1 MGRQRKR
8 EQDGGQGDR
17 GQAFT
22 LEGLVGALLILTAL
36 WYALQIVVV
45 MPETGGA
52 VDADVR
58 ENLRQQADDALL
70 ITSQAEENDLT
81 SLVRN
86 WSQSRRTF
94 TGALNPDIGY
104 GMRRI
109 PGPLGTVLQEGVTDR
124 GRLYNVEMRYLESDP
139 SNGTETVTIA
149 SQGSP
154 SGDAVVATQR
164 VVLYDNM
171 TLTAPSAGAAELWQY
186 DTHPTSNP
194 ISGKSGYY
202 PVPNAVEGPV
212 YNIVEVRVIVW

>member
-1 MGRQRKR
+1 MRRQQTHRT
-8 EQDGGQGDR
+8 DGGCTDR

-22 LEGLVGALLILTAL
+22 LEGLVGALLILTAV

-52 VDADVR
+52 VDSELR
-58 ENLRQQADDALL
+58 ENIRQQTDDALL
-70 ITSQAEENDLT
+70 IASQAEDNDLS

-94 TGALNPDIGY
+94 SGALNPDIGY
-104 GMRRI
+104 GMAEV
-109 PGPLGTVLQEGVTDR
+109 PGSLGTLLREGVTER
-124 GRLYNVEMRYLESDP
+124 GRLYNVEMTYLKSGP
-139 SNGTETVTIA
+139 SNGTGTVTIA

-154 SGDAVVATQR
+154 SGDAVVASQR

-171 TLTAPSAGAAELWQY
+171 TLTGPSAGTAELWQY
-186 DTHPTSNP
+186 DTRSTTNP
-194 ISGKSGYY
+194 VPGKSGYY
-202 PVPNAVEGPV
+202 PVPNAVDGPV

>member
-1 MGRQRKR
+1 MRRQQTHRT
-8 EQDGGQGDR
+8 DR

-22 LEGLVGALLILTAL
+22 LEGLVGALLILTAV
-36 WYALQIVVV
+36 WYALQVVVV

-52 VDADVR
+52 VDSELR
-58 ENLRQQADDALL
+58 ENIRQQTDDALL
-70 ITSQAEENDLT
+70 IASQAEDNDLS

-94 TGALNPDIGY
+94 SGALNPDIGY
-104 GMRRI
+104 GMAEV
-109 PGPLGTVLQEGVTDR
+109 PGPLGTLLREGVTER
-124 GRLYNVEMRYLESDP
+124 GRLYNVEMTYLEPDP

-186 DTHPTSNP
+186 DTFPTTNP
-194 ISGKSGYY
+194 VPGKSGYY
-202 PVPNAVEGPV
+202 PVPNAVDGPV
-212 YNIVEVRVIVW
+212 YNIVEVRVVVW